1 MRQLSATEAITPAWN
16 HTRDLLI
23 TPRRWRTLLKIGVVA
38 LFAQAGGCN
47 GSFNTRGG
55 GHLPGITP
63 QLSSAFL
70 AFAII
75 AGLFGLVLALF
86 FFYLNSRLQ
95 FVLFEIVL
103 RRDTVVAPIWRR
115 YGRATWH
122 WMGLKLLFT
131 LAALIC
137 LAPFLI
143 PIVLHFI
150 HMFPHAS
157 KAVHPDFW
165 LLFKQ
170 ILGLLVAIFAVVVF
184 IWSAYRLLYDF
195 GLPSMALEG
204 TPLEETVRRVVR
216 LLRAEPSQVVL
227 YLVMYFV
234 ISLAWGIANMIIMLL
249 VAAVAL
255 IPLGGA
261 GLGLW
266 FGLRHAGTAGY
277 IVMGLGWGILGLI
290 FVVIMFLVIL
300 ALVACIYSFLQAY
313 ALYFLGGRYPLLGE
327 YLEPTPPIVQAF
339 VESPPAQ
346 PAETSL
352 PHLDP
357 EPNV

>member
-38 LFAQAGGCN
+38 MFAQASGCN
-47 GSFNTRGG
+47 GNFYSRS
-55 GHLPGITP
+55 GHMPGMPP
-63 QLSSAFL
+63 QMAGALL

-115 YGRATWH
+115 YGPATWR
-122 WMGLKLLFT
+122 WMGLKLLFF
-131 LAALIC
+131 LVALIC

-150 HMFPHAS
+150 HMLPQGAKAAS
-157 KAVHPDFW
+157 PDFW

-170 ILGLLVAIFAVVVF
+170 ILGFFAAILVVCTF
-184 IWSAYRLLYDF
+184 IWAAYRLLYDF

-216 LLRAEPSQVVL
+216 LLRAEPSQVLL

-234 ISLAWGIANMIIMLL
+234 LSLAWGIANMVIMVL
-249 VAAVAL
+249 VAGVAL

-277 IVMGLGWGILGLI
+277 IVMGLGWGVLGLI
-290 FVVIMFLVIL
+290 FVIIMCLVIL

-327 YLEPTPPIVQAF
+327 YLEPTPPVVQAF
-339 VESPPAQ
+339 VEPPPIE
-346 PAETSL
+346 PAETPL
-352 PHLDP
+352 PNLDP

>member
-1 MRQLSATEAITPAWN
+1 MRQLSATEAIAPAWN
-16 HTRDLLI
+16 HTRDFLI
-23 TPRRWRTLLKIGVVA
+23 TPRRWPTLLKIGVVA
-38 LFAQAGGCN
+38 LFAQVSGCN
-47 GSFNTRGG
+47 GNFYTRGS
-55 GHLPGITP
+55 HMPGMPP
-63 QLSSAFL
+63 QMAGAFL
-70 AFAII
+70 AFAVI

-122 WMGLKLLFT
+122 WMGLKLLFL
-131 LAALIC
+131 LAAFIC

-150 HMFPHAS
+150 HLFPHGS

-170 ILGLLVAIFAVVVF
+170 ILGFFAAILVVCMFLWA
-184 IWSAYRLLYDF
+184 AYRLLYDF
-195 GLPSMALEG
+195 GMPSMALEG

-216 LLRAEPSQVVL
+216 LLRAEPSQVLL
-227 YLVMYFV
+227 YLVMYFLL
-234 ISLAWGIANMIIMLL
+234 SMAWGIANMIIMGL
-249 VAAVAL
+249 VAVVAL

-261 GLGLW
+261 GFGLW

-277 IVMGLGWGILGLI
+277 IVMGLGWGVLGLI
-290 FVVIMFLVIL
+290 FVTIMFLVIL

-339 VESPPAQ
+339 VDSPPVQ
-346 PAETSL
+346 HEETQL
-352 PHLDP
+352 PNLDP